1 MHKSGL
7 YAITDRQVIKHSFD
21 RIAELM
27 DVLSASFVNTYPDV
41 IRNMKISILNYVQAL
56 RTKKGHPD
64 LPFGV
69 GNDQVHKKIVLDST
83 REGYPILPILL
94 PYDNWNKM
102 DWENLFT
109 MYMGW
114 HYSKITLI

>member
-7 YAITDRQVIKHSFD
+7 YTVTDRQVIKHSFD
-21 RIAELM
+21 HIAELM
-27 DVLSASFVNTYPDV
+27 GVPSASFVDTYPDV

-69 GNDQVHKKIVLDST
+69 GNDQVRKKIVRDST
-83 REGYPILPILL
+83 REGYPILPIPL